1 MDKKEKV
8 LCVDDEVQILISLR
22 ALLRSKYE
30 ILIATSGEEALEIL
44 RKEPAIRV
52 LISDQ
57 SMPSTTVADLSLI
70 HI

>member
-1 MDKKEKV
+1 MNKKEKV
-8 LCVDDEVQILISLR
+8 LCVDDEIQILISLR

-44 RKEPAIRV
+44 RKEPSIRV

-57 SMPSTTVADLSLI
+57 RMPC
-70 HI
+70 